1 MWTAAFVVVGLWS
14 APGAQLT
21 MSYCTADTVRCT
33 HFVILSALWDANAAL
48 SSEQS
53 SAFLPQVTPSETPT
67 MGVSTA
73 LHQYAQY
80 TAHETPDNGGT
91 HQPVTDSHVN
101 AFPDIRPCLLL
112 VRH

>member
-48 SSEQS
+48 SRVLHFCPRSPPAKLQQWESQ
-53 SAFLPQVTPSETPT
+53 LHYTNMHNTQLMKLPT
-67 MGVSTA
+67 MAA
-73 LHQYAQY
+73 LI
-80 TAHETPDNGGT
+80 N
-91 HQPVTDSHVN
+91 
-101 AFPDIRPCLLL
+101 L
-112 VRH
+112 